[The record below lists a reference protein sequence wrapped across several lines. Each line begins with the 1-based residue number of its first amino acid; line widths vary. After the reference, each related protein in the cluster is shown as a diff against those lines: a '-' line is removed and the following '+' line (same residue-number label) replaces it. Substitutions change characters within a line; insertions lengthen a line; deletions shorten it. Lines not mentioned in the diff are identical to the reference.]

1 MSNSFKVAVRQRQSR
16 YVRVFALLFLAAF
29 ASSRAWAAWEEG
41 MAHIVVLQG
50 QYMPNLVSFTA
61 DTGTASCPA
70 GTWLSYGSASTQS
83 TNQAIYA
90 MVLAALNTGNKVLYF
105 ITAGDTTCTVQ
116 ILYEYGTS

>member
-1 MSNSFKVAVRQRQSR
+1 MGFRLLRHLRSVCGLRTGALVCVLRAAMTCEVGTQIIPGGLQVMSNSFKVAVRQRQSR

-70 GTWLSYGSASTQS
+70 
-83 TNQAIYA
+83 
-90 MVLAALNTGNKVLYF
+90 
-105 ITAGDTTCTVQ
+105 
-116 ILYEYGTS
+116 

>member
-1 MSNSFKVAVRQRQSR
+1 MGFRLLRYLRSVCWLRTGALVCVLRAAMTCEAGAQIIPGGRQVMRTPFKGTVPQRQSR

-61 DTGTASCPA
+61 DTGT
-70 GTWLSYGSASTQS
+70 
-83 TNQAIYA
+83 
-90 MVLAALNTGNKVLYF
+90 
-105 ITAGDTTCTVQ
+105 
-116 ILYEYGTS
+116 